1 MSGSVNGQDWSAG
14 ALSLL
19 ELAPDPVSRMLG
31 LPEYVFT
38 VSMTE
43 LIGWA
48 PVCPLYRD
56 HRTGSLLPLVSGWL
70 PCMVPLI
77 VTAGTVAPAGIDWY
91 ITAATLAA
99 PDVLKRP

>member
-1 MSGSVNGQDWSAG
+1 MTGSVIGQDWSAG
-14 ALSLL
+14 GLSLP

-43 LIGWA
+43 TIGWA

-56 HRTGSLLPLVSGWL
+56 HRTGSPLPFVSGWL
-70 PCMVPLI
+70 PWLVPLM
-77 VTAGTVAPAGIDWY
+77 VTAGTVAPAGI
-91 ITAATLAA
+91 TGCTRAGA
-99 PDVLKRP
+99 RGGCE